1 MGKVKNFVSDVQE
14 FVWDFF
20 DQDGQFVADETIKDK
35 DDLISTVEN
44 NFGSMGVDIAKQ
56 EISEIETSD
65 HSFLFDVIKN
75 IKLSQ

>member
-1 MGKVKNFVSDVQE
+1 MSCIKNHIMEIQE

-44 NFGSMGVDIAKQ
+44 NFGSMGVDIAKD
-56 EISEIETSD
+56 EIFAIETGD
-65 HSFLFDVIKN
+65 HFS
-75 IKLSQ
+75 

>member
-1 MGKVKNFVSDVQE
+1 MSYMKQCMMECQE
-14 FVWDFF
+14 FIWDFF

-56 EISEIETSD
+56 EIFEIETAD
-65 HSFLFDVIKN
+65 HFS
-75 IKLSQ
+75 

>member
-1 MGKVKNFVSDVQE
+1 MSYIKKHIIEIQE

-44 NFGSMGVDIAKQ
+44 NFGSMGVEVAKE
-56 EISEIETSD
+56 EIFAIETGD
-65 HSFLFDVIKN
+65 HFS
-75 IKLSQ
+75 

>member
-1 MGKVKNFVSDVQE
+1 MKQCMMECQE
-14 FVWDFF
+14 FIWDFF

-56 EISEIETSD
+56 EIFEIETAD
-65 HSFLFDVIKN
+65 HFS
-75 IKLSQ
+75 

>member
-1 MGKVKNFVSDVQE
+1 MTYIKKHIMEIQE
-14 FVWDFF
+14 LVWEFF

-56 EISEIETSD
+56 EIFAIETAD
-65 HSFLFDVIKN
+65 HFS
-75 IKLSQ
+75 

>member
-1 MGKVKNFVSDVQE
+1 MSKIKKYVMDIQE
-14 FVWDFF
+14 QVWDFF

-56 EISEIETSD
+56 EIFEIETAD
-65 HSFLFDVIKN
+65 HFS
-75 IKLSQ
+75 

>member
-1 MGKVKNFVSDVQE
+1 MSYMKNFMMEVQE

-44 NFGSMGVDIAKQ
+44 NFGSMGVEVAKE
-56 EISEIETSD
+56 EIFAIETGD
-65 HSFLFDVIKN
+65 HFS
-75 IKLSQ
+75 